1 MFQEVVNMATKQKVL
16 KKRKDLE
23 WTVPEEEE
31 PILLEYLYEAHE
43 SPSDTLRALGY
54 EKAPLLKGVGTAVEA
69 QKSEILK
76 PQTRPDE
83 GIRVYLRAMGKV
95 PLLTKEKEVGIAKK
109 IEEAEKELV
118 RVLLSAPYTVHEF
131 FLIATR
137 IRSGRLDPS
146 RVIEC
151 SDNTKLEKLKKQ
163 LLQSADQLA
172 VIRQQIQSLEKNI
185 EKVTK
190 KKAKQKGKIRLIE
203 NLQNQVKELR
213 EKQYQILSNFPLC
226 AREIVKIGRKI
237 KALER
242 RILSAKDEISQLEH
256 EFGLSADEII
266 KKAHSGR
273 GRRSTKD
280 SEAMY
285 LYDCAQRL
293 EMARA
298 KINQIQRDAR
308 MNLEQISDLIKTVR
322 EKEDR
327 INETKEKLVEANLR
341 LVVSIAKKY
350 TNRGMS
356 FEDLIQEGNI
366 GLIKAVDKFEYWRG
380 YKFSTYAT
388 WWIRQAITRAIADQ
402 GRTVR
407 VPVHMIESINKLARA
422 NRTLV
427 QKYGR
432 EPTEDEVADE
442 MGLTIERVH
451 SIRKISQDPM
461 SLETPIGDDG
471 DTTFGDFIEDEN
483 VDNPSDTTQHRLF
496 IDKVNEVLKT
506 LTEREEKVIRLRWGI
521 GDGFARTL
529 EEVGS
534 VFNVTRERVR
544 QIEAKAIRKLRHTWR
559 SRELL
564 PFFKSCI
571 K

>member
-1 MFQEVVNMATKQKVL
+1 MSATQKVS
-16 KKRKDLE
+16 KKNKDLE
-23 WTVPEEEE
+23 MNIPTEE
-31 PILLEYLYEAHE
+31 ITLLESFYEAHE
-43 SPSDTLRALGY
+43 SPSETLRALGY
-54 EKAPLLKGVGTAVEA
+54 EKAPLSKGVGVPAEA
-69 QKSEILK
+69 QRTEGLK
-76 PQTRPDE
+76 TATRPDE

-95 PLLTKEKEVGIAKK
+95 PLLTKEKEVGIAKE

-151 SDNTKLEKLKKQ
+151 NDNAKIEKLKKQ

-172 VIRQQIQSLEKNI
+172 VIRQQIQALEKKL
-185 EKVTK
+185 EKLTK
-190 KKAKQKGKIRLIE
+190 KKAKQKGKIQHIE
-203 NLQNQVKELR
+203 TLQKQIQELR

-242 RILSAKDEISQLEH
+242 RILSAKDEITQIEH
-256 EFGLSADEII
+256 EFGLTADEII
-266 KKAHSGR
+266 KRAHSGR
-273 GRRSTKD
+273 GRKSKKNQD
-280 SEAMY
+280 AMY
-285 LYDCAQRL
+285 LYECAQRL

-298 KINQIQRDAR
+298 KIYQIQRDAQ
-308 MNLEQISDLIKTVR
+308 MNLEQISGLIKTVR
-322 EKEDR
+322 EKEEK

-402 GRTVR
+402 ARTIR
-407 VPVHMIESINKLARA
+407 IPVHMIESINKLARA
-422 NRTLV
+422 NRGLI
-427 QKYGR
+427 QKFGR
-432 EPTEDEVADE
+432 EPNVEEIADE
-442 MGLTIERVH
+442 MELPVERVH

-483 VDNPSDTTQHRLF
+483 VENPSDNTQHRLF
-496 IDKVNEVLKT
+496 IDKINEVLKT
-506 LTEREEKVIRLRWGI
+506 LTEREEKVIRLRWGL

-559 SRELL
+559 ARELL
-564 PFFKSCI
+564 PFIESCI

>member
-1 MFQEVVNMATKQKVL
+1 MYMSAKQKVL
-16 KKRKDLE
+16 KKQRSVELFS
-23 WTVPEEEE
+23 PEEEE
-31 PILLEYLYEAHE
+31 LALLENLYEAHE
-43 SPSDTLRALGY
+43 SPSETLRALGY
-54 EKAPLLKGVGTAVEA
+54 EKAPLLKGIGSPTDI
-69 QKSEILK
+69 QKPDAIKTPS
-76 PQTRPDE
+76 RPDE

-95 PLLTKEKEVGIAKK
+95 PLLTKEKEVGIAKN

-151 SDNTKLEKLKKQ
+151 NENAKMEKLKKQ

-172 VIRQQIQSLEKNI
+172 VIRQQIQALEKKL
-185 EKVTK
+185 EKLTK
-190 KKAKQKGKIRLIE
+190 KKAKQRGKIQHIE
-203 NLQNQVKELR
+203 ILQNQIKELR

-242 RILSAKDEISQLEH
+242 RILSAKDEISQIEH

-266 KKAHSGR
+266 KNAHSGR
-273 GRRSTKD
+273 GRKSKKD
-280 SEAMY
+280 QDAIY
-285 LYDCAQRL
+285 LYECAQRL
-293 EMARA
+293 ETARA
-298 KINQIQRDAR
+298 KINQIQRDAQ
-308 MNLEQISDLIKTVR
+308 MNLEQISELIKTVR
-322 EKEDR
+322 EKEEK
-327 INETKEKLVEANLR
+327 INETKQKLVEANLR

-402 GRTVR
+402 ARTIR
-407 VPVHMIESINKLARA
+407 IPVHMIESINKLARA
-422 NRTLV
+422 NRSLI
-427 QKYGR
+427 QKFGR
-432 EPTEDEVADE
+432 EPNVEEIADE
-442 MGLTIERVH
+442 MELPVDRVH

-483 VDNPSDTTQHRLF
+483 VENPSDTTQHRLF
-496 IDKVNEVLKT
+496 IDKINEVLKT
-506 LTEREEKVIRLRWGI
+506 LTEREEKVIRLRWGL

-559 SRELL
+559 ARELL
-564 PFFKSCI
+564 PFIESCI

>member
-1 MFQEVVNMATKQKVL
+1 MPTKQKVL
-16 KKRKDLE
+16 KKYKDLDS
-23 WTVPEEEE
+23 TIPKEEES
-31 PILLEYLYEAHE
+31 IVLEMLYDAHE
-43 SPSDTLRALGY
+43 SPSETLRALGY
-54 EKAPLLKGVGTAVEA
+54 EKAPLIKGAVVSADA
-69 QKSEILK
+69 QKAEVLK
-76 PQTRPDE
+76 TPSRPDE

-95 PLLTKEKEVGIAKK
+95 PLLTKEKEVGIAKN

-151 SDNTKLEKLKKQ
+151 SENAKMEKLKKQ

-172 VIRQQIQSLEKNI
+172 VIRQQIQALEKKY
-185 EKVTK
+185 EKLTR
-190 KKAKQKGKIRLIE
+190 KKAKQKGKIQYIE
-203 NLQNQVKELR
+203 TLQKQIQELR

-242 RILSAKDEISQLEH
+242 RILSARDEIIQLEH
-256 EFGLSADEII
+256 EFGLTADEII

-273 GRRSTKD
+273 GRKSKKD
-280 SEAMY
+280 PDAMY
-285 LYDCAQRL
+285 FYECAQRV

-298 KINQIQRDAR
+298 KINQIQRDAQ
-308 MNLEQISDLIKTVR
+308 MNFEQITELIRTVR
-322 EKEDR
+322 EKEEK
-327 INETKEKLVEANLR
+327 INETKQKLVEANLR

-402 GRTVR
+402 ARTIR
-407 VPVHMIESINKLARA
+407 IPVHMIESINKLARA
-422 NRTLV
+422 NRSLI

-432 EPTEDEVADE
+432 EPNVEEIADE
-442 MGLTIERVH
+442 MELPIERVH

-471 DTTFGDFIEDEN
+471 DTTFGDFIVDEN
-483 VDNPSDTTQHRLF
+483 VENPSDTTQYRLF
-496 IDKVNEVLKT
+496 IDKINEVLKT
-506 LTEREEKVIRLRWGI
+506 LTEREEKVIRLRWGL
-521 GDGFARTL
+521 GDGFSRTL

-559 SRELL
+559 ARELL
-564 PFFKSCI
+564 PFIESCI
-571 K
+571 KK

>member
-1 MFQEVVNMATKQKVL
+1 MPTKQKVL
-16 KKRKDLE
+16 KKYKDLDS
-23 WTVPEEEE
+23 TIPEEEE
-31 PILLEYLYEAHE
+31 SIVLEMLYDAHE
-43 SPSDTLRALGY
+43 SPSETLRALGY
-54 EKAPLLKGVGTAVEA
+54 EKAPLIKGAVVSADA
-69 QKSEILK
+69 QKAEVLK
-76 PQTRPDE
+76 TPSRPDE

-95 PLLTKEKEVGIAKK
+95 PLLTKEKEVGIAKN

-151 SDNTKLEKLKKQ
+151 SENAKMEKLKKQ

-172 VIRQQIQSLEKNI
+172 VIRQQIQALEKKY
-185 EKVTK
+185 EKLTR
-190 KKAKQKGKIRLIE
+190 KKAKQKGKIQYIE
-203 NLQNQVKELR
+203 TLQKQIQELR

-242 RILSAKDEISQLEH
+242 RILSARDEIIQLEH
-256 EFGLSADEII
+256 EFGLTADEII

-273 GRRSTKD
+273 GRKSKKD
-280 SEAMY
+280 PDAMY
-285 LYDCAQRL
+285 FYECAQRV

-298 KINQIQRDAR
+298 KINQIQRDAQ
-308 MNLEQISDLIKTVR
+308 MNFEQITELIRTVR
-322 EKEDR
+322 EKEEK
-327 INETKEKLVEANLR
+327 INETKQKLVEANLR

-402 GRTVR
+402 ARTIR
-407 VPVHMIESINKLARA
+407 IPVHMIESINKLARA
-422 NRTLV
+422 NRSLI

-432 EPTEDEVADE
+432 EPNVEEIADE
-442 MGLTIERVH
+442 MELPIERVH

-471 DTTFGDFIEDEN
+471 DTTFGDFIVDEN
-483 VDNPSDTTQHRLF
+483 VENPSDTTQYRLF
-496 IDKVNEVLKT
+496 IDKINEVLKT
-506 LTEREEKVIRLRWGI
+506 LTEREEKVIRLRWGL
-521 GDGFARTL
+521 GDGFSRTL

-559 SRELL
+559 ARELL
-564 PFFKSCI
+564 PFIESCI
-571 K
+571 KK

>member
-1 MFQEVVNMATKQKVL
+1 MAIKQKVL
-16 KKRKDLE
+16 KKQKDLDS
-23 WTVPEEEE
+23 TIPKEEETL
-31 PILLEYLYEAHE
+31 ILESLYDAHE
-43 SPSDTLRALGY
+43 SPSETLRALGY
-54 EKAPLLKGVGTAVEA
+54 EKAPLLKGAVAPADA
-69 QKSEILK
+69 QKAEILK
-76 PQTRPDE
+76 TPSRPDE

-95 PLLTKEKEVGIAKK
+95 PLLTKEKEVGIAKD

-151 SDNTKLEKLKKQ
+151 SENAKMEKLKKQ

-172 VIRQQIQSLEKNI
+172 VIRQQIQALEKKH
-185 EKVTK
+185 EKLTR
-190 KKAKQKGKIRLIE
+190 KKAKQKGKIQYIE
-203 NLQNQVKELR
+203 TLQKQIQELK

-242 RILSAKDEISQLEH
+242 RILSARDEIMQLEH

-273 GRRSTKD
+273 GRKSRKD
-280 SEAMY
+280 QDALY
-285 LYDCAQRL
+285 LYECAQRL

-298 KINQIQRDAR
+298 KINQIQRDAQ
-308 MNLEQISDLIKTVR
+308 MNFEQITELIKTVR
-322 EKEDR
+322 EKEEK
-327 INETKEKLVEANLR
+327 INETKQKLVEANLR

-402 GRTVR
+402 ARTIR
-407 VPVHMIESINKLARA
+407 IPVHMIESINKLARA
-422 NRTLV
+422 NRSLI

-432 EPTEDEVADE
+432 EPNVEEIADE
-442 MGLTIERVH
+442 MELPIERVH

-483 VDNPSDTTQHRLF
+483 VENPSDTTQHRLF
-496 IDKVNEVLKT
+496 IDKINEVLKT
-506 LTEREEKVIRLRWGI
+506 LTEREEKVIRLRWGL

-559 SRELL
+559 ARELL
-564 PFFKSCI
+564 PFIESCI

>member
-1 MFQEVVNMATKQKVL
+1 MSKKTALKEQKNKESEVQK
-16 KKRKDLE
+16 E
-23 WTVPEEEE
+23 AEEL
-31 PILLEYLYEAHE
+31 LLESFYEAHE

-54 EKAPLLKGVGTAVEA
+54 EKTPLLKGSIAALDV
-69 QKSEILK
+69 QKPELLK
-76 PQTRPDE
+76 GPSRPDE

-95 PLLTKEKEVGIAKK
+95 PLLTKEKEVGIARE
-109 IEEAEKELV
+109 IEDAEKELV

-151 SDNTKLEKLKKQ
+151 SDQSKIEKLKKQ
-163 LLQSADQLA
+163 LLQSADQLSL
-172 VIRQQIQSLEKNI
+172 IRQQIHVLEKRL
-185 EKVTK
+185 EKLTK
-190 KKAKQKGKIRLIE
+190 KGVKQKGKIQLIQ
-203 NLQNQVKELR
+203 NLQDQIQELS

-226 AREIVKIGRKI
+226 AHEIVKIGRKI
-237 KALER
+237 KSLER
-242 RILSAKDEISQLEH
+242 RILTAKDEILQTEQ
-256 EFGLSADEII
+256 EFNLSSDEII
-266 KKAHSGR
+266 KQAHSGK
-273 GRRSTKD
+273 GRKNKKD
-280 SEAMY
+280 PDVLY
-285 LYDCAQRL
+285 LYECAQRI

-298 KINQIQRDAR
+298 KIEQIQRDAQ
-308 MNLEQISDLIKTVR
+308 MNLSQISDLIKTVR
-322 EKEDR
+322 GKEER
-327 INETKEKLVEANLR
+327 INETKQKLVEANLR

-356 FEDLIQEGNI
+356 FDDLIQEGNI

-402 GRTVR
+402 ARTIR
-407 VPVHMIESINKLARA
+407 IPVHMIESINKLARA
-422 NRTLV
+422 NRALI
-427 QKYGR
+427 QRHGR
-432 EPTEDEVADE
+432 EPNMEEIAGE
-442 MGLTIERVH
+442 MELPIERVH

-483 VDNPSDTTQHRLF
+483 VDNPSDMTQYRLF
-496 IDKVNEVLKT
+496 IDKIDEVLKT
-506 LTEREEKVIRLRWGI
+506 LTEREEKVIRLRWGL

-559 SRELL
+559 ARELL
-564 PFFKSCI
+564 PFIESCI

>member
-1 MFQEVVNMATKQKVL
+1 MPTKRKVL
-16 KKRKDLE
+16 KKYKDLDS
-23 WTVPEEEE
+23 TIPKEEES
-31 PILLEYLYEAHE
+31 IVLEMLYDAHE
-43 SPSDTLRALGY
+43 SPSETLRALGY
-54 EKAPLLKGVGTAVEA
+54 EKAPLIKGAVVSADA
-69 QKSEILK
+69 QKAEVLK
-76 PQTRPDE
+76 TPSRPDE

-95 PLLTKEKEVGIAKK
+95 PLLTKEKEVGIAKN

-151 SDNTKLEKLKKQ
+151 SENAKMEKLKKQ

-172 VIRQQIQSLEKNI
+172 VIRQQIQALEKKY
-185 EKVTK
+185 EKLTR
-190 KKAKQKGKIRLIE
+190 KKAKQKGKIQYIE
-203 NLQNQVKELR
+203 TLQKQIQELR

-242 RILSAKDEISQLEH
+242 RILSARDEIIQLEH
-256 EFGLSADEII
+256 EFGLTADEII

-273 GRRSTKD
+273 GRKSKKD
-280 SEAMY
+280 PDAMY
-285 LYDCAQRL
+285 FYECAQRV

-298 KINQIQRDAR
+298 KINQIQRDAQ
-308 MNLEQISDLIKTVR
+308 MNFEQITELIRTVR
-322 EKEDR
+322 EKEEK
-327 INETKEKLVEANLR
+327 INETKQKLVEANLR

-402 GRTVR
+402 ARTIR
-407 VPVHMIESINKLARA
+407 IPVHMIESINKLARA
-422 NRTLV
+422 NRSLI

-432 EPTEDEVADE
+432 EPNVEEIADE
-442 MGLTIERVH
+442 MELPIERVH

-471 DTTFGDFIEDEN
+471 DTTFGDFIVDEN
-483 VDNPSDTTQHRLF
+483 VENPSDTTQYRLF
-496 IDKVNEVLKT
+496 IDKINEVLKT
-506 LTEREEKVIRLRWGI
+506 LTEREEKVIRLRWGL
-521 GDGFARTL
+521 GDGFSRTL

-559 SRELL
+559 ARELL
-564 PFFKSCI
+564 PFIESCI
-571 K
+571 KK

>member
-1 MFQEVVNMATKQKVL
+1 KVL
-16 KKRKDLE
+16 KMRKDMDS
-23 WTVPEEEE
+23 TIPKEEEAS
-31 PILLEYLYEAHE
+31 ILELLYDAHE
-43 SPSDTLRALGY
+43 SPSETLRALGY
-54 EKAPLLKGVGTAVEA
+54 EKAPLLKGAVVPDDA
-69 QKSEILK
+69 QKAEVLK
-76 PQTRPDE
+76 TPSRPDE

-95 PLLTKEKEVGIAKK
+95 PLLTKEKEVGIAKN

-151 SDNTKLEKLKKQ
+151 GENAKMEKLKKQ

-172 VIRQQIQSLEKNI
+172 VIRQQIQALEKKL
-185 EKVTK
+185 EKLTR
-190 KKAKQKGKIRLIE
+190 KKAKQKGKIQYIE
-203 NLQNQVKELR
+203 TLQKQIQELK

-242 RILSAKDEISQLEH
+242 RILSARDEIVQLEH
-256 EFGLSADEII
+256 EFGLTADEII

-273 GRRSTKD
+273 GRKSKRD
-280 SEAMY
+280 QDAMY
-285 LYDCAQRL
+285 LYECAQRL

-298 KINQIQRDAR
+298 KINQIQRDAQ
-308 MNLEQISDLIKTVR
+308 MNLDQISELIKTVR
-322 EKEDR
+322 EKEEK
-327 INETKEKLVEANLR
+327 INETKQKLVEANLR

-402 GRTVR
+402 ARTIR
-407 VPVHMIESINKLARA
+407 IPVHMIESINKLARA
-422 NRTLV
+422 NRSLI
-427 QKYGR
+427 QKFGR
-432 EPTEDEVADE
+432 EPNVEEIADE
-442 MGLTIERVH
+442 MELPVERVH

-483 VDNPSDTTQHRLF
+483 VENPSDTTQHRLF
-496 IDKVNEVLKT
+496 IDKINEVLKT
-506 LTEREEKVIRLRWGI
+506 LTEREEKVIRLRWGL

-559 SRELL
+559 ARELL
-564 PFFKSCI
+564 PFIESCI

>member
-1 MFQEVVNMATKQKVL
+1 MKYMTIKQKVL
-16 KKRKDLE
+16 KKHKDLDS
-23 WTVPEEEE
+23 TIPKEEETLVLN
-31 PILLEYLYEAHE
+31 LLYDAHE
-43 SPSDTLRALGY
+43 SPSETLRALGY
-54 EKAPLLKGVGTAVEA
+54 EKAPLIKGAVTPADA
-69 QKSEILK
+69 QKAEILK
-76 PQTRPDE
+76 TPSRPDE

-95 PLLTKEKEVGIAKK
+95 PLLTKEKEVGIAKN

-151 SDNTKLEKLKKQ
+151 SENAKMEKLKKQ

-172 VIRQQIQSLEKNI
+172 VIRQQIQALEKKH
-185 EKVTK
+185 EKLTR
-190 KKAKQKGKIRLIE
+190 KKAKQKGKIQYIE
-203 NLQNQVKELR
+203 ALEKQIQELK

-242 RILSAKDEISQLEH
+242 RILSARDEIIQLEH
-256 EFGLSADEII
+256 EFGLTADEII

-273 GRRSTKD
+273 GRKSKKD
-280 SEAMY
+280 QDAMY
-285 LYDCAQRL
+285 FYECAQRL
-293 EMARA
+293 EMAKA
-298 KINQIQRDAR
+298 KINQIQRDAQ
-308 MNLEQISDLIKTVR
+308 MNLEQISELIKTVR
-322 EKEDR
+322 EKEEK
-327 INETKEKLVEANLR
+327 INETKQKLVEANLR

-402 GRTVR
+402 ARTIR
-407 VPVHMIESINKLARA
+407 IPVHMIESINKLARA
-422 NRTLV
+422 NRSLI

-432 EPTEDEVADE
+432 EPNVEEIADE
-442 MGLTIERVH
+442 MELPIERVH

-483 VDNPSDTTQHRLF
+483 VENPSDTTQRRLF
-496 IDKVNEVLKT
+496 VDKVNEVLKT
-506 LTEREEKVIRLRWGI
+506 LTEREEKVIRLRWGL
-521 GDGFARTL
+521 GDGYQRTL

-559 SRELL
+559 ARELL
-564 PFFKSCI
+564 PFIESCM

>member
-1 MFQEVVNMATKQKVL
+1 MPTKQKVL
-16 KKRKDLE
+16 KKYKDLDS
-23 WTVPEEEE
+23 TIPKEEES
-31 PILLEYLYEAHE
+31 IVLEMLYDAHE
-43 SPSDTLRALGY
+43 SPSETLRALGY
-54 EKAPLLKGVGTAVEA
+54 EKAPLIKGAVVSADA
-69 QKSEILK
+69 QKAEVLK
-76 PQTRPDE
+76 TPSRPDE

-95 PLLTKEKEVGIAKK
+95 PLLTKEKEVGIAKN

-151 SDNTKLEKLKKQ
+151 SENAKMEKLKKQ

-172 VIRQQIQSLEKNI
+172 VIRQQIQALEKKY
-185 EKVTK
+185 EKLTR
-190 KKAKQKGKIRLIE
+190 KKAKQKGKIQYIE
-203 NLQNQVKELR
+203 TLQKQIQELR

-242 RILSAKDEISQLEH
+242 RILSARDEIIQLEH
-256 EFGLSADEII
+256 EFGLTADEII

-273 GRRSTKD
+273 GRKSKKD
-280 SEAMY
+280 PDAIYFYE
-285 LYDCAQRL
+285 CAQRV

-298 KINQIQRDAR
+298 KINQIQRDAQ
-308 MNLEQISDLIKTVR
+308 MNFEQITELIRTVR
-322 EKEDR
+322 EKEEK
-327 INETKEKLVEANLR
+327 INETKQKLVEANLR

-402 GRTVR
+402 ARTIR
-407 VPVHMIESINKLARA
+407 IPVHMIESINKLARA
-422 NRTLV
+422 NRSLI

-432 EPTEDEVADE
+432 EPNVEEIADE
-442 MGLTIERVH
+442 MELPIERVH

-471 DTTFGDFIEDEN
+471 DTTFGDFIVDEN
-483 VDNPSDTTQHRLF
+483 VENPSDTTQHRLF
-496 IDKVNEVLKT
+496 IDKINEVLKT
-506 LTEREEKVIRLRWGI
+506 LTEREEKVIRLRWGL
-521 GDGFARTL
+521 GDGFSRTL

-559 SRELL
+559 ARELL
-564 PFFKSCI
+564 PFIESCI
-571 K
+571 KK

>member
-1 MFQEVVNMATKQKVL
+1 MPTKQKVL
-16 KKRKDLE
+16 KKYKDLDS
-23 WTVPEEEE
+23 TIPKEEES
-31 PILLEYLYEAHE
+31 IVLEMLYDAHE
-43 SPSDTLRALGY
+43 SPSETLRALGY
-54 EKAPLLKGVGTAVEA
+54 EKAPLIKGAVVSADA
-69 QKSEILK
+69 QKAEVLK
-76 PQTRPDE
+76 TPSRPDE

-95 PLLTKEKEVGIAKK
+95 PLLTKEKEVGIAKN

-151 SDNTKLEKLKKQ
+151 SENAKMEKLKKQ

-172 VIRQQIQSLEKNI
+172 VIRQQIQALEKKY
-185 EKVTK
+185 EKLTR
-190 KKAKQKGKIRLIE
+190 KKAKQKGKIQYIE
-203 NLQNQVKELR
+203 TLQKQIQELR

-242 RILSAKDEISQLEH
+242 RILSARDEIIQLEH
-256 EFGLSADEII
+256 EFGLTADEII

-273 GRRSTKD
+273 GRKSKKD
-280 SEAMY
+280 PDAMY
-285 LYDCAQRL
+285 FYECAQRV

-298 KINQIQRDAR
+298 KINQIQRDAQ
-308 MNLEQISDLIKTVR
+308 MNFEQITELIRTVR
-322 EKEDR
+322 EKEEK
-327 INETKEKLVEANLR
+327 INETKQKLVEANLR

-402 GRTVR
+402 ARTIR
-407 VPVHMIESINKLARA
+407 IPVHMIESINKLARA
-422 NRTLV
+422 NRSLI

-432 EPTEDEVADE
+432 EPNVEEIADE
-442 MGLTIERVH
+442 MELPIERVH

-471 DTTFGDFIEDEN
+471 DTTFGDFIVDEN
-483 VDNPSDTTQHRLF
+483 VENPSDTTQHRLF
-496 IDKVNEVLKT
+496 IDKINEVLKT
-506 LTEREEKVIRLRWGI
+506 LTEREEKVIRLRWGL
-521 GDGFARTL
+521 GDGFSRTL

-559 SRELL
+559 ARELL
-564 PFFKSCI
+564 PFIESCI
-571 K
+571 KK